1 MKLYKMCTR
10 CKRKI
15 EVGKSCSSCNANTN
29 KVYDCKSR
37 NDDSRKFYH
46 SKDWV
51 SMRDRV
57 MNKYNHL
64 DLYELKNNNKI
75 VPADIVH
82 HIIELSEDM
91 SKGLL
96 MSNLIPVSIGTHN
109 YIHSVYNKSLKD
121 KKELQE
127 KLLSFI
133 KN

>member
-1 MKLYKMCTR
+1 
-10 CKRKI
+10 
-15 EVGKSCSSCNANTN
+15 
-29 KVYDCKSR
+29 
-37 NDDSRKFYH
+37 
-46 SKDWV
+46 
-51 SMRDRV
+51 

-82 HIIELSEDM
+82 HIIELTEDV

-96 MSNLIPVSIGTHN
+96 MSNLIPVSISTHN

-127 KLLSFI
+127 RLLSFI